1 MWCWISLLGEK
12 MTEFN
17 PYEIR
22 IVIDKETDTS
32 CNFGEYTPHDGSIL
46 LNLSSMENRE
56 AFIVTLIHE
65 VLHRAI
71 DESGEITTE
80 KQDHYIIPQLM
91 S

>member
-1 MWCWISLLGEK
+1 MNYDP
-12 MTEFN
+12 F
-17 PYEIR
+17 EIR
-22 IVIDKETDTS
+22 IVIDKETETS

-46 LNLSSMENRE
+46 INLASMENRD
-56 AFIVTLIHE
+56 AFMVTLIHE

-71 DESGEITTE
+71 DETGENTTE

>member
-1 MWCWISLLGEK
+1 MIE
-12 MTEFN
+12 
-17 PYEIR
+17 YEPFDIR
-22 IVIDKETDTS
+22 IVIDTETETK

-46 LNLSSMENRE
+46 INLSSMENRE

-65 VLHRAI
+65 ALHKAI
-71 DESGEITTE
+71 DETGELTTE